1 MTCSHF
7 RKVRYVKT
15 QLQQHRQGDLM
26 NHMGIFFPQGWLV
39 KFRRKKAVVD
49 NMHANLSPTS
59 SLRIA

>member
-7 RKVRYVKT
+7 RKRWYVKT
-15 QLQQHRQGDLM
+15 QLQQHRPGYLM

-39 KFRRKKAVVD
+39 KLRRKKAVVD

-59 SLRIA
+59 SRRIA